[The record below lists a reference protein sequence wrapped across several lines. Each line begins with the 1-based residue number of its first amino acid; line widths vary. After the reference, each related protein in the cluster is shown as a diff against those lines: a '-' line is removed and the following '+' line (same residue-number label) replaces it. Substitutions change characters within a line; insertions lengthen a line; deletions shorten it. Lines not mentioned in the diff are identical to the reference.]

1 MFQLF
6 LMFDENTNQKLSF
19 YTEQVENRLHQN
31 YLRKN
36 HIPFHLTMATYKT
49 IDENKFIK
57 KADDLFNNYYNQELY
72 FVSIGCFQKSM
83 LYLLPVY
90 NDFLNQLIMDIHQ
103 QLKQYG
109 CISKNNRY
117 LPYHFVPHV
126 SLIRKMNEE
135 QINIAFSLL
144 NHYFEPFYSKV
155 THVVLAQ
162 TRPYKE
168 IKRWSL

>member
-1 MFQLF
+1 MFQLS
-6 LMFDENTNQKLSF
+6 LLFDEVTNQKLSF
-19 YTEQVENRLHQN
+19 YAKQVEKQLHQN

-49 IDENKFIK
+49 IDENAFIK
-57 KADDLFNNYYNQELY
+57 EADFLFNTYHSQKLY
-72 FVSIGCFQKSM
+72 FVSIGCFQKST

-90 NDFLNQLIMDIHQ
+90 NEFLNQLTMDIHQ
-103 QLKQYG
+103 RLKQYS

-155 THVVLAQ
+155 THIVLAQ
-162 TRPYKE
+162 TKPYKE